1 MSHHLTDNVVLVT
14 GGGRGIGRAIALNLA
29 QDGADI
35 ALFDLDENGLNET
48 RPLIENLGRK
58 VLTIKGDVSNLEDA
72 ENAVKKVLD
81 ELGKIDILVNN
92 AGITRDTLMM
102 RMSEEDWDLVI
113 NVNLKGAF
121 NFSKSVIRHM
131 IKQRKG
137 KIINVASVV
146 GLVGN
151 AGQANYSASK
161 AGVIGLTK
169 SLAREVASRNI
180 CVNAVAPGYIETEM
194 TNKLPDEVKDAFMS
208 MTLLKRFG
216 QPEDV
221 ARLVGFL
228 ASPDSDYI
236 TGQVINVDGGLV
248 T

>member
-1 MSHHLTDNVVLVT
+1 MSHHLTDNVALVT

-48 RPLIENLGRK
+48 KPLIEKIGRK
-58 VLTIKGDVSNLEDA
+58 VLTVKGNVSKLEDA

-92 AGITRDTLMM
+92 AGITRDTLVM

-113 NVNLKGAF
+113 NVNLKGTF

-131 IKQRKG
+131 LKQRKG

-194 TNKLPDEVKDAFMS
+194 TNKLPEEVKDAFMS

-221 ARLVGFL
+221 ARLVNFL

>member
-1 MSHHLTDNVVLVT
+1 MSHHLTDNVALVT
-14 GGGRGIGRAIALNLA
+14 GGGRGIGRAIALSLA

-58 VLTIKGDVSNLEDA
+58 ALTVKGDVSNLEDA
-72 ENAVKKVLD
+72 ENAVKKVLE

-113 NVNLKGAF
+113 KVNLKGAF

-131 IKQRKG
+131 VKQRKG

-180 CVNAVAPGYIETEM
+180 CVNAVAPGYIETDM
-194 TNKLPDEVKDAFMS
+194 TRKLPDEVKDAFMS

-221 ARLVGFL
+221 ARLVNFL

>member
-1 MSHHLTDNVVLVT
+1 MSHHLTENVALVT

-48 RPLIENLGRK
+48 RPLIEKIGRK
-58 VLTIKGDVSNLEDA
+58 VLTVKGNVSKLEDA
-72 ENAVKKVLD
+72 ENAVKEVLD
-81 ELGKIDILVNN
+81 KLGKIDILVNN
-92 AGITRDTLMM
+92 AGITRDTLLM

-113 NVNLKGAF
+113 SVNLKGAF

-131 IKQRKG
+131 LKQRKG

-194 TNKLPDEVKDAFMS
+194 TNKLPEEVKDAFMS

-221 ARLVGFL
+221 ARLVNFL

>member
-1 MSHHLTDNVVLVT
+1 MSHHLTDNVALVT

-48 RPLIENLGRK
+48 RPLIEDLGRK
-58 VLTIKGDVSNLEDA
+58 ALTVKGDVSNLEDA
-72 ENAVKKVLD
+72 ENAVKKVLE

-113 NVNLKGAF
+113 KVNLKGAF

-131 IKQRKG
+131 LKQRKG

-180 CVNAVAPGYIETEM
+180 CVNAVAPGYIETDM
-194 TNKLPDEVKDAFMS
+194 TRKLPDEVKDAFMS

-216 QPEDV
+216 QPDDV
-221 ARLVGFL
+221 ARLVNFL